1 MDIMSAEIKEATR
14 LLEGEAKKI
23 RWDFPGFRSVEKD
36 AVVVSESRTKK
47 FAVLPL
53 TTPKQLLAPRTP
65 HKDLSVLNVLNKL
78 FVMRLGG
85 ALSGNLPEDYE
96 RYREVVERVDCRSR
110 VVEDAWNYVVGRN
123 AAREDAK
130 RFLSLD
136 MLENYGVDRCAKAS
150 PEGGSLL
157 TQIVK
162 AYEILRGYP

>member
-14 LLEGEAKKI
+14 LLEKKAKKI
-23 RWDFPGFRSVEKD
+23 WWDFPGFRSVEKD
-36 AVVVSESRTKK
+36 AVVVSESRTEKS
-47 FAVLPL
+47 AVLPL
-53 TTPKQLLAPRTP
+53 TTPKQLLAP

-96 RYREVVERVDCRSR
+96 RYRRVVEHVDCRSG
-110 VVEDAWNYVVGRN
+110 VVEDAWSYVVGRN
-123 AAREDAK
+123 AARENAK
-130 RFLSLD
+130 RLLSLD

-162 AYEILRGYP
+162 AYEIFRGYP